1 MIKRITYWSYLLK
14 LLAIA
19 YLKGC
24 INWKIWIKKTIL
36 FVSFITAC
44 YPHVS
49 AIAFA
54 TPENVLLL
62 ALAVLGS

>member
-1 MIKRITYWSYLLK
+1 MFCLSKSSEITYYSLFERMYK
-14 LLAIA
+14 LEN
-19 YLKGC
+19 
-24 INWKIWIKKTIL
+24 INKKTIL